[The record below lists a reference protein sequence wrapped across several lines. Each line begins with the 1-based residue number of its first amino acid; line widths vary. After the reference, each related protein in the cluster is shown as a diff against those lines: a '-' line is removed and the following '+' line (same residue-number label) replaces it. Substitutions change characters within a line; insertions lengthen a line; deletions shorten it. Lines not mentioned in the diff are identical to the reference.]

1 MRESVVTAS
10 LAEAFP
16 ALVEQIL
23 GGAGAA
29 AVDAELERLPGLGAP
44 VAACFRCELS
54 VGALFG
60 LELADGRRVA
70 LKVHQAHVT
79 PRDVDAVQSV
89 QGHLTASGLPCP
101 RPVLG
106 PTPFLGRVASA
117 EQWLAEGEPAENV
130 DPARRRAMARLLA
143 RQIELCRDLP
153 AGSVLDWPADDDR
166 LWGTPHN
173 ALFDFGATAAGA
185 ERIDEVARAAL
196 RLHRA
201 GPRVLAHQ
209 DWSVKHF
216 RWRGDRPTA
225 IYDWDSLF
233 TDHESIA
240 VGAAAVTHTMALR
253 PLRPWRPEPED
264 AIAFLDEY
272 ERARPLGPAARRAA
286 EAHAVY
292 SVAYAAR
299 CEHALAARGAPA
311 VATAAR
317 ETLEEFVRALL
328 PAA

>member
-60 LELADGRRVA
+60 LELAVGRRVA

-79 PRDVDAVQSV
+79 PRDVRAVQSA
-89 QGHLTASGLPCP
+89 QEHLAASGLPCP

-117 EQWLAEGEPAENV
+117 EEWLDEGEPAETV
-130 DPARRRAMARLLA
+130 DPARRRALARLLA
-143 RQIELCRDLP
+143 RQIELCRDLA
-153 AGSVLDWPADDDR
+153 AGSVLDWPPDDER

-173 ALFDFGATAAGA
+173 ALFDFDGTAAGA
-185 ERIDEVARAAL
+185 ERVDEVARAAL
-196 RLHRA
+196 LRHRA

-209 DWSVKHF
+209 DWTLKHF
-216 RWRGDRPTA
+216 RWRGDRPAA

-233 TDHESIA
+233 TDHESIP
-240 VGAAAVTHTMALR
+240 VGAAAAAHSSALGS
-253 PLRPWRPEPED
+253 PHPWRPRVAD
-264 AIAFLDEY
+264 AVAFLDEY
-272 ERARPLGPAARRAA
+272 ERARPLGPATRRAA

-292 SVAYAAR
+292 SVAYTAR
-299 CEHALAARGAPA
+299 CEHALAARGAPV

-317 ETLEEFVRALL
+317 EALEEFVRALL

>member
-1 MRESVVTAS
+1 VRESVVTAS

-29 AVDAELERLPGLGAP
+29 AVEAELERLPGLGAP

-79 PRDVDAVQSV
+79 PRDVDAVQSA
-89 QGHLTASGLPCP
+89 QGHLAASGLPCP

-117 EQWLAEGEPAENV
+117 EEWLDEGEPAETV
-130 DPARRRAMARLLA
+130 DPARRRAMAHLLA

-153 AGSVLDWPADDDR
+153 AGSVLDWPPDDDR

-173 ALFDFGATAAGA
+173 ALFDFDATAAGA

-209 DWSVKHF
+209 DWTLTRLPLARRPRDRDLRLGLALHRPRVD
-216 RWRGDRPTA
+216 RRRGRGGDAHRGAPVSA
-225 IYDWDSLF
+225 P
-233 TDHESIA
+233 
-240 VGAAAVTHTMALR
+240 VGAGARGRGRLPRRV
-253 PLRPWRPEPED
+253 
-264 AIAFLDEY
+264 
-272 ERARPLGPAARRAA
+272 RARAPAWQDDPPRRRGARRLLRRLRGAVRARARRAG
-286 EAHAVY
+286 
-292 SVAYAAR
+292 R
-299 CEHALAARGAPA
+299 ARG
-311 VATAAR
+311 R
-317 ETLEEFVRALL
+317 DGRA
-328 PAA
+328 